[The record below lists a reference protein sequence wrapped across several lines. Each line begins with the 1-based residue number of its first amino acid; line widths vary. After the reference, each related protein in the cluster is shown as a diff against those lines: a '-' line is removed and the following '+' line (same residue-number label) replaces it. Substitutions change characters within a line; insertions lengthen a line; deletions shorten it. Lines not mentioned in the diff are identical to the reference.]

1 MLMSV
6 KGWCGEENI
15 WENWTCRM
23 SGKGVGTLKWG
34 GGAVTPYKLRTF
46 PSYCRRREGG
56 GGGGRIKCTR
66 EKTTKIF

>member
-23 SGKGVGTLKWG
+23 SGKGVGTLKRG
-34 GGAVTPYKLRTF
+34 GSRDTLQ
-46 PSYCRRREGG
+46 
-56 GGGGRIKCTR
+56 
-66 EKTTKIF
+66 TTYFSVLL